1 MSVLTAET
9 QRLKSKNTDSGFT
22 LIEVMVALT
31 LLAITVAFL
40 MELFQ
45 SNLRASKRSED
56 YTQAIIIGTS
66 EIEKALSMKLEP
78 GDATENMDI
87 YKIERKIQL
96 RSETEGFRVYE
107 ITVKVLW
114 DNNLYE
120 ISSIKTEEVEEGE
133 E

>member
-1 MSVLTAET
+1 LSVLTAGT

-45 SNLRASKRSED
+45 SED

-66 EIEKALSMKLEP
+66 EIEKALSTKLES
-78 GDATENMDI
+78 GDATENIDI

>member
-1 MSVLTAET
+1 LSVLTAET

-66 EIEKALSMKLEP
+66 EIEKALSTKLES
-78 GDATENMDI
+78 GDATENIDI

>member
-1 MSVLTAET
+1 LSVLTAET

>member
-1 MSVLTAET
+1 LSVLTAET

-133 E
+133 K

>member
-1 MSVLTAET
+1 
-9 QRLKSKNTDSGFT
+9 
-22 LIEVMVALT
+22 MVALT

>member
-1 MSVLTAET
+1 LSVLTAGT

-66 EIEKALSMKLEP
+66 EIEKALSTKLES
-78 GDATENMDI
+78 GDATENIDI